1 MTQEARSDYLIKGL
15 CEESGKFINLNI
27 DEEDKR
33 TLFRSL
39 MNVRMPMP
47 ISEEFLK
54 IQDDFLQEELMRK
67 GVVPLKDIPTI
78 RDEFKSNIKFADK
91 ISLWQGDIT
100 RLATDAIVNAANSGM
115 LGCFVPCHRCIDN
128 AIHSA
133 AGIGLREECFHIM
146 QEQGMEEKNGKA
158 KITKAYNLPC
168 RYVIHTV
175 GPIVRCEL
183 TKDYEED
190 LRSCYRSCLSCA
202 AEHKVRT
209 IAFCCI
215 STGEFHFPHKRAAQ
229 IAIETV
235 LQFLDRNE
243 DKIDR
248 VIFNVFQ
255 DLDCRIYKEI
265 MNFHRKDKAN
275 DE

>member
-1 MTQEARSDYLIKGL
+1 M
-15 CEESGKFINLNI
+15 NI
-27 DEEDKR
+27 
-33 TLFRSL
+33 
-39 MNVRMPMP
+39 RMPKP

-54 IQDDFLQEELMRK
+54 IQDDFLQEELMKK
-67 GVVPLKDIPTI
+67 GVSQLKDIPTI
-78 RDEFKSNIKFADK
+78 REEFKSNMRFADK

-100 RLATDAIVNAANSGM
+100 SLATDAIVNAANSAM

-133 AGIGLREECFHIM
+133 AGIQLREECFHIM
-146 QEQGMEEKNGKA
+146 EEQVYLEETGKA

-168 RYVIHTV
+168 RHTIHTV
-175 GPIVRCEL
+175 GPIVRFGL
-183 TKDYEED
+183 TKEQEEE
-190 LRSCYRSCLSCA
+190 LRSCYSSCLSCA
-202 AEHKVRT
+202 VEHDVRT

-215 STGEFHFPHKRAAQ
+215 STGEFHFPNERAAEM
-229 IAIETV
+229 AIETV
-235 LQFLDRNE
+235 LQFLDRNG

-265 MNFHRKDKAN
+265 INLHSKDKAN
-275 DE
+275 D